1 MEVTGIGTA
10 AVADRGDHTL
20 VVTLAYNGAPYAG
33 FSRQPG
39 QETVQGELERAL
51 STVMRRE
58 IDTVCAGRT
67 DAGVHART
75 QVVSCPGFENDVSP
89 RKMLR
94 SLNALCGDSISVR
107 DVRRVAPGFSA
118 RFDALAREYRY
129 RIVAGAVPPLFLRD
143 FAWWIR
149 KPLDVDAMALGAT
162 HLLGEH
168 DSVSFCT
175 KASSIGKTT
184 NRFVETILLTEEE
197 HLGERCIV
205 LRVVGN
211 AFLHSMVR
219 TMVGTLVEVGAGRRP
234 ESWVADAL
242 AARDREAAGPTAP
255 AHGLTLW
262 DVRYPTGVLVERT
275 GR

>member
-1 MEVTGIGTA
+1 MEFMETGRVGGM
-10 AVADRGDHTL
+10 DWGDHTL

-39 QETVQGELERAL
+39 LETVQGELESAL

-58 IDTVCAGRT
+58 ISTVCAGRT
-67 DAGVHART
+67 DSGVHART
-75 QVVSCPGFENDVSP
+75 QVVSCPGFEGDVSP
-89 RKMLR
+89 RKLLR

-118 RFDALAREYRY
+118 RFDARAREYRY

-149 KPLDVDAMALGAT
+149 KPLDVEAMALGAE

-168 DSVSFCT
+168 DFVSFCT
-175 KASSIGKTT
+175 KASSIGKPT
-184 NRFVETILLTEEE
+184 NRFVETILFCEEE

-219 TMVGTLVEVGAGRRP
+219 TIVGTLVEVGAGRRP
-234 ESWVADAL
+234 ESWVAEAL

-262 DVRYPTGVLVERT
+262 DVRYPEGAMGE
-275 GR
+275 